1 MTPEQPTNQ
10 PSENLK
16 NLRSDYTP
24 SSQKTI
30 ADLAVS
36 LLSHENARFQRKMS
50 KADSDLEKH
59 RARMHKAADAQTDD
73 FVNRTAGNAQDSI
86 LKRPLGA
93 EADACVESTSNAM
106 EFEDDMAV
114 FTNSPVNVTNHPSPV
129 IVQDGLPAWA
139 KVLVWLS
146 GILALLLVIL
156 FLIVYGGGD
165 GGGGNA
171 PDVVP
176 PIQNGDIHL
185 EVIPGKDRM
194 MQGAK

>member
-16 NLRSDYTP
+16 SLRSDYTP
-24 SSQKTI
+24 SPQKTI

-36 LLSHENARFQRKMS
+36 LLSHENARFQRKMN
-50 KADSDLEKH
+50 KADSDVEKH

-139 KVLVWLS
+139 KVLVWLA
-146 GILALLLVIL
+146 GILSLLLVIL

-165 GGGGNA
+165 NGGGSV

-176 PIQNGDIHL
+176 PAQNGDIHL

-194 MQGAK
+194 MQSN